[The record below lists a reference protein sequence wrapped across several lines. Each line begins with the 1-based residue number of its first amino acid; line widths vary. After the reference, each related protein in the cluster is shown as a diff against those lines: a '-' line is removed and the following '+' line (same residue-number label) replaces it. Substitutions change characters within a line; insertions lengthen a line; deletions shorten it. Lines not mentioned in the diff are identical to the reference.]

1 MGGGSRDRVAILLG
15 NGDAAS
21 DMAACYRIGAQ
32 HNYDIYHSTHSY
44 GGDAVMGDF
53 NGDGMP

>member
-1 MGGGSRDRVAILLG
+1 MLG